1 MRTDSDR
8 GPLPLPAT
16 PGGTSPTSGEDKADP
31 ITLQIV
37 EGTLHSIE
45 AEVEAAIERTAR
57 SPMIRDQ
64 HDYRAGIHD
73 ARCRKLTGRS
83 YSAMVQPVVRDFPLA
98 TMREGD
104 VFYHND
110 VYLSEGSVGHL
121 PDLTTTVPVFHGG
134 RVVAFVQ
141 AFGHH
146 DDIGGM
152 VPGSMPAHAV
162 SAYQEGLMV
171 PPVRLFSQG
180 VRNDDLY
187 RVIVRNSRTPESF
200 AGDLDSEV
208 AACQMGARRLARLF
222 ATYGV
227 ETVEACFQALI
238 DRCADTFRREIL
250 PRIPD
255 GVYEFEDYIE
265 HDGVDP
271 PRLHVLRMAMTKTAA
286 GIVCDLTGTGPQAKG
301 PINHAGDYADGLFLR
316 KWMACILRNLA
327 ESPERAAELDINEG
341 VCDLLHLRFPPKGTL
356 VTPEFPAPT
365 NARSFL
371 ILRLL
376 GVFAGCLAQAVG
388 GRMPADQETIRYW
401 GIHGV
406 DENGRWY
413 LLREVLGGGS
423 GGRFYADGSDAIH
436 IVPDS
441 KNLPA
446 EFAETRFPV
455 IIEKLALATDSGGP
469 GRRRGGQGYDKHIRL
484 LRDAHFVSTAD
495 RGFLGCYGL
504 AGGMAGMPY
513 QASVRGGAPVE
524 GLRPAGEGGGPPP
537 SETERPLPGMNDD
550 VFLPAG
556 TLLRLRTTGGGGWG
570 DPFEREPELV
580 ARDLVQGRIS
590 RAAAERDYGVV
601 VEDGGRVFRSQ
612 RPAGSPERLFFDRGP
627 GFEELRRRTP

>member
-1 MRTDSDR
+1 MIVTV
-8 GPLPLPAT
+8 
-16 PGGTSPTSGEDKADP
+16 DP
-31 ITLQIV
+31 IVLQIV
-37 EGTLHSIE
+37 EGTLASIE

-83 YSAMVQPVVRDFPLA
+83 YSAMVQPVVRDFPLE

-121 PDLTTTVPVFHGG
+121 PDLTTTVPVFHQG

-152 VPGSMPAHAV
+152 VPGSMPAHAT
-162 SAYQEGLMV
+162 SAYQEGLMI

-208 AACQMGARRLARLF
+208 AACRMGARRLAGMF
-222 ATYGV
+222 EKYGA
-227 ETVEACFQALI
+227 ETVEACFQAVL
-238 DRCADTFRREIL
+238 DRCADSFRREVL
-250 PRIPD
+250 AKIPD
-255 GVYEFEDYIE
+255 GSYTFEDYIE
-265 HDGVDP
+265 HDGVSE
-271 PRLHVLRMAMTKTAA
+271 PRLHVLRMTMTKTPTK
-286 GIVCDLTGTGPQAKG
+286 IVCDLNGTGPQALG

-316 KWMACILRNLA
+316 KWIACILRNLA
-327 ESPERAAELDINEG
+327 DTPERAAELDINEG
-341 VCDLLHLRFPPKGTL
+341 ICDVVEMVFPAKGTL
-356 VTPEFPAPT
+356 VTPVFPAPT

-376 GVFAGCLAQAVG
+376 GVFAGCLAQALG

-401 GIHGV
+401 GVHGV
-406 DENGRWY
+406 DADGRWY

-423 GGRFYADGSDAIH
+423 GGRWYADGSDAIH

-446 EFAETRFPV
+446 EFTETRFPV
-455 IIEKLALATDSGGP
+455 RIEKLALATDSGGP
-469 GRRRGGQGYDKHIRL
+469 GKRRGGLGYDKHIRL
-484 LRDAHFVSTAD
+484 LRDAFFVSTAD
-495 RGFLGCYGL
+495 RSILGPYGL
-504 AGGMAGMPY
+504 AGGMAAPPY
-513 QASVRGGAPVE
+513 QATIDGGA
-524 GLRPAGEGGGPPP
+524 
-537 SETERPLPGMNDD
+537 PLPGMNDD
-550 VFLPAG
+550 VPLSAG
-556 TLLRLRTTGGGGWG
+556 SLLRLRTTGGGGWG

-580 ARDLVQGRIS
+580 LRDVLQGRVS
-590 RAAAERDYGVV
+590 EESAERDYGVV
-601 VEDGGRVFRSQ
+601 VRDGRVIEIRRDHPRAP
-612 RPAGSPERLFFDRGP
+612 RPFVDRGP
-627 GFEELRRRTP
+627 GYERLRKP

>member
-1 MRTDSDR
+1 MRTDPTRRPAGGD
-8 GPLPLPAT
+8 LPRR
-16 PGGTSPTSGEDKADP
+16 EVDP
-31 ITLQIV
+31 IVLQIV
-37 EGTLHSIE
+37 EGTLHSVE

-83 YSAMVQPVVRDFPLA
+83 YSAMVQPVVRDFPVE

-121 PDLTTTVPVFHGG
+121 PDLTTTVPVFHEG

-152 VPGSMPAHAV
+152 VPGSMPAHAT

-171 PPVRLFSQG
+171 PPVRLFSEG
-180 VRNDDLY
+180 VRNQDLY

-222 ATYGV
+222 STYGTS
-227 ETVEACFQALI
+227 TVEACFQALVE
-238 DRCADTFRREIL
+238 RCAETFRREIL

-265 HDGVDP
+265 HDGVEP
-271 PRLHVLRMAMTKTAA
+271 PRLHVLKMTMTKTADR
-286 GIVCDLTGTGPQAKG
+286 IVCDLTGTGPQARG

-341 VCDLLHLRFPPKGTL
+341 ICDLLELRFPGKGTL

-423 GGRFYADGSDAIH
+423 GGRSYADGSDAIH

-455 IIEKLALATDSGGP
+455 LIEKLALATDSGGP
-469 GRRRGGQGYDKHIRL
+469 GGRRGGQGYDKHIRL

-495 RGFLGCYGL
+495 RGFLGCYGV
-504 AGGMAGMPY
+504 AGGMAGLPY
-513 QASVRGGAPVE
+513 QASVDG
-524 GLRPAGEGGGPPP
+524 
-537 SETERPLPGMNDD
+537 SPLPGMNDD

-570 DPFEREPELV
+570 DPFEREPDLV
-580 ARDLVQGRIS
+580 ARDVVQGRVS
-590 RAAAERDYGVV
+590 HESAERDYGVV
-601 VEDGGRVFRSQ
+601 VGEDGAVTEVR
-612 RPAGSPERLFFDRGP
+612 RPPRAARPFFDRGP
-627 GFEELRRRTP
+627 G

>member
-1 MRTDSDR
+1 MIT
-8 GPLPLPAT
+8 
-16 PGGTSPTSGEDKADP
+16 EKVDP

-37 EGTLHSIE
+37 EGTLASIE

-83 YSAMVQPVVRDFPLA
+83 YSAMVQPVVRDFPLE

-104 VFYHND
+104 VYYHND

-121 PDLTTTVPVFHGG
+121 PDLTTTVPVVHEGA
-134 RVVAFVQ
+134 VVAFVQ

-152 VPGSMPAHAV
+152 VPGSMPAHAT

-171 PPVRLFSQG
+171 PPVKLFSAG

-187 RVIVRNSRTPESF
+187 RVIVRNSRTPASF

-208 AACQMGARRLARLF
+208 AACRMGARRLRDLF
-222 ATYGV
+222 EKFGV
-227 ETVEACFQALI
+227 ETVEACFEALL
-238 DRCADTFRREIL
+238 DRCANSFRREIL

-255 GVYEFEDYIE
+255 GVYEFTDYIE
-265 HDGVDP
+265 QDGVTEK
-271 PRLHVLRMAMTKTAA
+271 RLHELHMTMTKTTDR
-286 GIVCDLTGTGPQAKG
+286 IVCDLTGTGPQAIG

-316 KWMACILRNLA
+316 KWIACILRNLA
-327 ESPERAAELDINEG
+327 ETPERAAELDINEG
-341 VCDLLHLRFPPKGTL
+341 ICEVVEMRFPPKGTL
-356 VTPEFPAPT
+356 VTPVFPAPT

-401 GIHGV
+401 GVHGT
-406 DENGRWY
+406 DADGRWY

-446 EFAETRFPV
+446 EFTETRFPV
-455 IIEKLALATDSGGP
+455 RIEKLALATDSGGP
-469 GRRRGGQGYDKHIRL
+469 GKLRGGLGYDKWIRV
-484 LRDAHFVSTAD
+484 LRDAWFVSTAD
-495 RGFLGCYGL
+495 RTVLGPYGL
-504 AGGMAGMPY
+504 NGGMAGLPY
-513 QASVRGGAPVE
+513 QATVDGGEA
-524 GLRPAGEGGGPPP
+524 
-537 SETERPLPGMNDD
+537 LPGMNDD
-550 VFLPAG
+550 LLLPAG
-556 TLLRLRTTGGGGWG
+556 SLLRLRTTGGGGWG
-570 DPFEREPELV
+570 DPFERDPALV
-580 ARDLVQGRIS
+580 LRDVVQGRVS
-590 RAAAERDYGVV
+590 EGAAERDYGVLV
-601 VEDGGRVFRSQ
+601 RDGAIVELHRDGPRE
-612 RPAGSPERLFFDRGP
+612 RPFVDWGAGLGALRG
-627 GFEELRRRTP
+627 

>member
-1 MRTDSDR
+1 MV
-8 GPLPLPAT
+8 
-16 PGGTSPTSGEDKADP
+16 DP
-31 ITLQIV
+31 IVLQIV

-83 YSAMVQPVVRDFPLA
+83 YSAMVQPVVRDFPLES
-98 TMREGD
+98 MREGD

-121 PDLTTTVPVFHGG
+121 PDLTTTVPVFHEG

-152 VPGSMPAHAV
+152 VPGSMPAHAT
-162 SAYQEGLMV
+162 SAYQEGLMI
-171 PPVRLFSQG
+171 PPVRLFSAG
-180 VRNDDLY
+180 RRNDDLY

-222 ATYGV
+222 ATYGA

-238 DRCADTFRREIL
+238 DRCAETFRREIL

-265 HDGVDP
+265 HDGIDP
-271 PRLHVLRMAMTKTAA
+271 PRLHVLKMTIAKTAD
-286 GIVCDLTGTGPQAKG
+286 GIVCDLNGTGPQARG

-341 VCDLLHLRFPPKGTL
+341 ICDLLELRFPPPGTL
-356 VTPEFPAPT
+356 VTPAFPAPT

-406 DENGRWY
+406 DEDGRWY

-423 GGRFYADGSDAIH
+423 GGRSYADGSDAIH

-455 IIEKLALATDSGGP
+455 LIEKLALATDSGGP
-469 GRRRGGQGYDKHIRL
+469 GRRRGGLGYDKHVRL

-495 RGFLGCYGL
+495 RGFLGCYGV
-504 AGGMAGMPY
+504 AGGMAGLPY
-513 QASVRGGAPVE
+513 QASVDG
-524 GLRPAGEGGGPPP
+524 
-537 SETERPLPGMNDD
+537 RPLPGLNDD

-580 ARDLVQGRIS
+580 GLDVLQGRVS
-590 RAAAERDYGVV
+590 RESAERDYGVLVGEDGRV
-601 VEDGGRVFRSQ
+601 VEVR
-612 RPAGSPERLFFDRGP
+612 RPARAAPRPLLDRGP
-627 GFEELRRRTP
+627 GYEELRSRS

>member
-1 MRTDSDR
+1 MSE
-8 GPLPLPAT
+8 
-16 PGGTSPTSGEDKADP
+16 PGVDP
-31 ITLQIV
+31 IVLQVV
-37 EGTLHSIE
+37 EGTLASVE

-73 ARCRKLTGRS
+73 RRCRKLTGRS
-83 YSAMVQPVVRDFPLA
+83 YSAMVQPVVRDFPPK

-110 VYLSEGSVGHL
+110 VYLSEGSIGHL
-121 PDLTTTVPVFHGG
+121 PDLTTTVPVFHDGE
-134 RVVAFVQ
+134 VVAFVQ

-152 VPGSMPAHAV
+152 VPGSMPARAT
-162 SAYQEGLMV
+162 SAFQEGLMI
-171 PPVRLFSQG
+171 PPVRLFREG
-180 VRNDDLY
+180 VRNEDLY

-208 AACQMGARRLARLF
+208 AACRMGARRLRQLF
-222 ATYGV
+222 ERYGTG
-227 ETVEACFQALI
+227 TVDACFDALVG
-238 DRCADTFRREIL
+238 RCADRFRREIL

-255 GVYEFEDYIE
+255 GTYEFEDYIE
-265 HDGVDP
+265 HDGVDT
-271 PRLHVLRMAMTKTAA
+271 PRLHVLHMTMTKTPER
-286 GIVCDLTGTGPQAKG
+286 IVCDLAGTGPQARG

-327 ESPERAAELDINEG
+327 ETPERAAELDVNEG
-341 VCDLLHLRFPPKGTL
+341 VCDVLELRFPPPGTL
-356 VTPEFPAPT
+356 VTPAFPAPT

-388 GRMPADQETIRYW
+388 GLMPADQETIRYW
-401 GIHGV
+401 GVHGR
-406 DENGRWY
+406 DGDGRWY

-423 GGRFYADGSDAIH
+423 GGRIYADGSDAIH

-455 IIEKLALATDSGGP
+455 LIEKLALATDSGGP
-469 GRRRGGQGYDKHIRL
+469 GRHRGGLGYDKHIRL
-484 LRDAHFVSTAD
+484 LRDAAFVSTAD
-495 RGFLGCYGL
+495 RVRLGCYGV
-504 AGGMAGMPY
+504 AGGMAGLPY
-513 QASVRGGAPVE
+513 EASVDA
-524 GLRPAGEGGGPPP
+524 
-537 SETERPLPGMNDD
+537 RPLPGMNDD
-550 VFLPAG
+550 VPLPAG

-580 ARDLVQGRIS
+580 LQDVLRGLVSAGS
-590 RAAAERDYGVV
+590 AERDYGVV
-601 VEDGGRVFRSQ
+601 IRDGRIVELR
-612 RPAGSPERLFFDRGP
+612 RPARERPFFDRGP
-627 GFEELRRRTP
+627 GYDTMSGG

>member
-1 MRTDSDR
+1 VRTEADDVPTR
-8 GPLPLPAT
+8 RPAGGDLPAR
-16 PGGTSPTSGEDKADP
+16 GEVEPVDP
-31 ITLQIV
+31 IVLQIV
-37 EGTLHSIE
+37 EGTLHSVE

-83 YSAMVQPVVRDFPLA
+83 YSAMVQPVVRDFPLEI
-98 TMREGD
+98 MREGD

-121 PDLTTTVPVFHGG
+121 PDLTTTVPVFHEG

-152 VPGSMPAHAV
+152 VPGSMPAHAT

-171 PPVRLFSQG
+171 PPVRLFSRG

-222 ATYGV
+222 ATYGTA
-227 ETVEACFQALI
+227 TVEACFQALV
-238 DRCADTFRREIL
+238 DRCAETFRREIL

-265 HDGVDP
+265 HDGVEP
-271 PRLHVLRMAMTKTAA
+271 PRLHVLKMTMTKTADR
-286 GIVCDLTGTGPQAKG
+286 IVCDLTGTGPQAQG

-341 VCDLLHLRFPPKGTL
+341 ICDLLELRFPPKGTL

-388 GRMPADQETIRYW
+388 GGMPADQETIRYW

-423 GGRFYADGSDAIH
+423 GGRSYADGSDAIH

-455 IIEKLALATDSGGP
+455 IIEKLALAIDSGGP

-495 RGFLGCYGL
+495 RGFLGCYGV
-504 AGGMAGMPY
+504 AGGMAGLPY
-513 QASVRGGAPVE
+513 QASVDGSA
-524 GLRPAGEGGGPPP
+524 
-537 SETERPLPGMNDD
+537 LPGMNDD

-580 ARDLVQGRIS
+580 AHDVVQGRVS
-590 RAAAERDYGVV
+590 RESAERDYGVV
-601 VEDGGRVFRSQ
+601 VGDDGAVTEVR
-612 RPAGSPERLFFDRGP
+612 RPPRAARPLFDRGP
-627 GFEELRRRTP
+627 GYEELRSRG

>member
-1 MRTDSDR
+1 MTV
-8 GPLPLPAT
+8 
-16 PGGTSPTSGEDKADP
+16 DP
-31 ITLQIV
+31 IVLQVV
-37 EGTLHSIE
+37 EGTLASVE

-73 ARCRKLTGRS
+73 RRCRKLTGRS
-83 YSAMVQPVVRDFPLA
+83 YSAMVQPVVRDFPPG
-98 TMREGD
+98 TMQEGD

-110 VYLSEGSVGHL
+110 VYLSEGSIGHL
-121 PDLTTTVPVFHGG
+121 PDLTTTVPVFHEGE
-134 RVVAFVQ
+134 VVAFVQ

-152 VPGSMPAHAV
+152 VPGSMPAHAT
-162 SAYQEGLMV
+162 SAFQEGLMI
-171 PPVRLFSQG
+171 PPVRLFSGG
-180 VRNDDLY
+180 VRNEDLY

-208 AACQMGARRLARLF
+208 AACRMGARRLAALF
-222 ATYGV
+222 ERHGTATV
-227 ETVEACFQALI
+227 ETCFDALVR
-238 DRCADTFRREIL
+238 RCADRFRGEIL

-255 GVYEFEDYIE
+255 GTYTFEDYIE
-265 HDGVDP
+265 HDGVEA
-271 PRLHVLRMAMTKTAA
+271 PRLHVLRMTMTKTPDR
-286 GIVCDLTGTGPQAKG
+286 ILCDLTGTGPQAIG

-327 ESPERAAELDINEG
+327 ASPEEAAELDVNEG
-341 VCDLLHLRFPPKGTL
+341 VCEVLELRFPPRGTL

-376 GVFAGCLAQAVG
+376 GVFAGCLARAVG

-401 GIHGV
+401 GIHGR
-406 DENGRWY
+406 DGDGRWY

-441 KNLPA
+441 KNLPV

-455 IIEKLALATDSGGP
+455 VVERLALATDSGGP
-469 GRRRGGQGYDKHIRL
+469 GRRRGGLGYDKRIRL
-484 LRDAHFVSTAD
+484 LRDSAFVSTAD
-495 RGFLGCYGL
+495 RVRLGCYGV
-504 AGGMAGMPY
+504 AGGAAGLPY
-513 QASVRGGAPVE
+513 EASVDG
-524 GLRPAGEGGGPPP
+524 
-537 SETERPLPGMNDD
+537 RPLPGMNDD
-550 VFLPAG
+550 VPLPAG

-580 ARDLVQGRIS
+580 LQDVLRGLVS
-590 RAAAERDYGVV
+590 VEAAERDYGVV
-601 VEDGGRVFRSQ
+601 IREGRVAELR
-612 RPAGSPERLFFDRGP
+612 RPSRERPFFDRGP
-627 GFEELRRRTP
+627 GYDAVRSGR

>member
-1 MRTDSDR
+1 MI
-8 GPLPLPAT
+8 
-16 PGGTSPTSGEDKADP
+16 TSVDP
-31 ITLQIV
+31 ILLQVV
-37 EGTLHSIE
+37 EGTLASIE

-83 YSAMVQPVVRDFPLA
+83 YSAMVQPVVRDFPLE

-121 PDLTTTVPVFHGG
+121 PDLTTTVPVFHRG

-152 VPGSMPAHAV
+152 VPGSMPAHAT
-162 SAYQEGLMV
+162 SAYQEGLMI

-208 AACQMGARRLARLF
+208 AACRMGARRLAGLF
-222 ATYGV
+222 DMHGA
-227 ETVEACFQALI
+227 ETLEACFQAVI
-238 DRCADTFRREIL
+238 DRCAESFRREIL
-250 PRIPD
+250 VKIPD
-255 GVYEFEDYIE
+255 GTYEFEDYIE
-265 HDGVDP
+265 HDGVGE
-271 PRLHVLRMAMTKTAA
+271 PRLHVLRMAMTKTA
-286 GIVCDLTGTGPQAKG
+286 GKIVCDLTGTGPQALG

-316 KWMACILRNLA
+316 KWIACILRNLA
-327 ESPERAAELDINEG
+327 DTPERAAELDLNEG
-341 VCDLLHLRFPPKGTL
+341 VCEVLEIVFPPKGSL
-356 VTPEFPAPT
+356 VTPVFPAPT

-401 GIHGV
+401 GVHGV
-406 DENGRWY
+406 DGDGRWY

-423 GGRFYADGSDAIH
+423 GGRWYADGSDAIH

-446 EFAETRFPV
+446 EFTETRFPV
-455 IIEKLALATDSGGP
+455 RIEKLALATDSGGP
-469 GRRRGGQGYDKHIRL
+469 GKRRGGLGYDKHIRL
-484 LRDAHFVSTAD
+484 LRDAFFVSTAD
-495 RGFLGCYGL
+495 RSILGPYGL
-504 AGGMAGMPY
+504 AGGMAAMPY
-513 QASVRGGAPVE
+513 QATIDGGE
-524 GLRPAGEGGGPPP
+524 
-537 SETERPLPGMNDD
+537 PLPGMNDD
-550 VFLPAG
+550 VPLRAG
-556 TLLRLRTTGGGGWG
+556 SLLRLRTTGGGGWG

-580 ARDLVQGRIS
+580 LRDVLQGRVS
-590 RAAAERDYGVV
+590 EESAERDYGVV
-601 VEDGGRVFRSQ
+601 VRDGSIAQLRRDGPREP
-612 RPAGSPERLFFDRGP
+612 RPFVDRGP
-627 GFEELRRRTP
+627 GYERLKDRS

>member
-1 MRTDSDR
+1 M
-8 GPLPLPAT
+8 GQPAD
-16 PGGTSPTSGEDKADP
+16 EAVKAAAVDP
-31 ITLQIV
+31 ILIQIV
-37 EGTLHSIE
+37 EGALHSVE

-73 ARCRKLTGRS
+73 RRCRKLTGRS

-98 TMREGD
+98 VMRPGD
-104 VFYHND
+104 VYYHND

-121 PDLTTTVPVFHGG
+121 PDLTTTVPVFHEGH
-134 RVVAFVQ
+134 VVAFVQ

-152 VPGSMPAHAV
+152 VPGSMPAHAT
-162 SAYQEGLMV
+162 SAFQEGLMV
-171 PPVRLFSQG
+171 PPVRLYAGG
-180 VRNDDLY
+180 VRNDDVY

-208 AACQMGARRLARLF
+208 AACQMGARRLQRLF
-222 ATYGV
+222 ERYG
-227 ETVEACFQALI
+227 TASLEACFDALI
-238 DRCADTFRREIL
+238 RRCSDTFRREIL
-250 PRIPD
+250 PQIPD
-255 GVYEFEDYIE
+255 GTYEFEDYIE
-265 HDGVDP
+265 HDGIEA
-271 PRLHVLRMAMTKTAA
+271 PRLHVIRMTMTKTSDK
-286 GIVCDLTGTGPQAKG
+286 IVCDLTGTGPQARG
-301 PINHAGDYADGLFLR
+301 PINHAGDYAEGRFLR
-316 KWMACILRNLA
+316 KWMACVLRNLA
-327 ESPERAAELDINEG
+327 SSPERAAELDINEG
-341 VCDLLHLRFPPKGTL
+341 ICDILELRFPPKGSL

-401 GIHGV
+401 GIHGT
-406 DENGRWY
+406 DEEGRWY

-455 IIEKLALATDSGGP
+455 IIEKLALAVDSGGP
-469 GRRRGGQGYDKHIRL
+469 GKRRGGLGYDKHIRL
-484 LRDAHFVSTAD
+484 LRDAYFVSTAD

-504 AGGMAGMPY
+504 AGGMAGRPY
-513 QASVRGGAPVE
+513 QATVDGA
-524 GLRPAGEGGGPPP
+524 
-537 SETERPLPGMNDD
+537 PLPGMNDD
-550 VFLPAG
+550 VALPAQ

-580 ARDLVQGRIS
+580 LDDVRREFVSLES
-590 RAAAERDYGVV
+590 AERDYGVIIR
-601 VEDGGRVFRSQ
+601 DGAIAALRRAPRE
-612 RPAGSPERLFFDRGP
+612 RPPIDRGP
-627 GFEELRRRTP
+627 GYLALKAADPGT

>member
-1 MRTDSDR
+1 MIT
-8 GPLPLPAT
+8 AV
-16 PGGTSPTSGEDKADP
+16 DP
-31 ITLQIV
+31 IVLQIV
-37 EGTLHSIE
+37 EGTLASIE

-83 YSAMVQPVVRDFPLA
+83 YSAMVQPVVRDFPLE

-121 PDLTTTVPVFHGG
+121 PDLTTTVPVFYQE

-152 VPGSMPAHAV
+152 VPGSMPAHAT
-162 SAYQEGLMV
+162 SAYQEGLMI

-180 VRNDDLY
+180 RRNEDLY

-208 AACQMGARRLARLF
+208 AACRMGARRLAKLF
-222 ATYGV
+222 EKYGA
-227 ETVEACFQALI
+227 ETLEACFQAVI
-238 DRCADTFRREIL
+238 DRCAESFRREVL
-250 PRIPD
+250 AKIPD
-255 GVYEFEDYIE
+255 GSYSFEDYIE
-265 HDGVDP
+265 HDGVSE
-271 PRLHVLRMAMTKTAA
+271 PRLHVLRMTMTKTPAK
-286 GIVCDLTGTGPQAKG
+286 IVCDLDGTGPQALG

-316 KWMACILRNLA
+316 KWIACILRNLA
-327 ESPERAAELDINEG
+327 DTPERAAELDINEG
-341 VCDLLHLRFPPKGTL
+341 ICDVVEMVFPAKGTL
-356 VTPEFPAPT
+356 VTPVFPAPT

-401 GIHGV
+401 GVHGTAA
-406 DENGRWY
+406 DGRWY

-423 GGRFYADGSDAIH
+423 GGRWYADGSDAIH

-446 EFAETRFPV
+446 EFTETRFPV
-455 IIEKLALATDSGGP
+455 RIEKLALATDSGGP
-469 GRRRGGQGYDKHIRL
+469 GKRRGGLGYDKHIRL
-484 LRDAHFVSTAD
+484 LRDAFFVSTAD
-495 RGFLGCYGL
+495 RSILGPYGL
-504 AGGMAGMPY
+504 AGGMAAPPY
-513 QASVRGGAPVE
+513 EATIDGGA
-524 GLRPAGEGGGPPP
+524 
-537 SETERPLPGMNDD
+537 PLPGMNDD
-550 VFLPAG
+550 VPLVAG
-556 TLLRLRTTGGGGWG
+556 SLLRLRTTGGGGWG

-580 ARDLVQGRIS
+580 LRDVLQDRVS
-590 RAAAERDYGVV
+590 EESAEHDYGVV
-601 VEDGGRVFRSQ
+601 IRAGAIVELRRSSPREP
-612 RPAGSPERLFFDRGP
+612 RPFLDRGP
-627 GFEELRRRTP
+627 GYERLRDR

>member
-1 MRTDSDR
+1 VIKTV
-8 GPLPLPAT
+8 
-16 PGGTSPTSGEDKADP
+16 DP

-37 EGTLHSIE
+37 EGTLASIE

-83 YSAMVQPVVRDFPLA
+83 YSAMVQPVIRDFPLQ

-121 PDLTTTVPVFHGG
+121 PDLTTTVPVFHEG

-152 VPGSMPAHAV
+152 VPGSMPARAT
-162 SAYQEGLMV
+162 SAYQEGLMI
-171 PPVRLFSQG
+171 PPVRLFSEG
-180 VRNDDLY
+180 ARNEDLY

-208 AACQMGARRLARLF
+208 AACRMGARRLARLF
-222 ATYGV
+222 AKYGT
-227 ETVEACFQALI
+227 ETVEACFQAVI
-238 DRCADTFRREIL
+238 DRCAESFRREVL
-250 PRIPD
+250 AKIPD
-255 GVYEFEDYIE
+255 GTYSFEDYIE
-265 HDGVDP
+265 HDGVEA
-271 PRLHVLRMAMTKTAA
+271 PRLHVLRMTMTKTPAK
-286 GIVCDLTGTGPQAKG
+286 IVCDLTGTGPQALG

-316 KWMACILRNLA
+316 KWIACILRNLA
-327 ESPERAAELDINEG
+327 DTPERAAELDINEG
-341 VCDLLHLRFPPKGTL
+341 ICEVVEMVFPPRGSL
-356 VTPEFPAPT
+356 VSPVFPAPT

-401 GIHGV
+401 GVHGV
-406 DENGRWY
+406 DGDGRWY

-423 GGRFYADGSDAIH
+423 GGRWYADGADAIH

-446 EFAETRFPV
+446 EFTETRFPV
-455 IIEKLALATDSGGP
+455 RIEKLALATDSGGP
-469 GRRRGGQGYDKHIRL
+469 GKRRGGLGYDKHIRL
-484 LRDAHFVSTAD
+484 LRDAYFVSTAD
-495 RGFLGCYGL
+495 RSILGPYGL
-504 AGGMAGMPY
+504 AGGMAAPPY
-513 QASVRGGAPVE
+513 QATIDGGDA
-524 GLRPAGEGGGPPP
+524 
-537 SETERPLPGMNDD
+537 LPGMNDD
-550 VFLPAG
+550 VPLRAG
-556 TLLRLRTTGGGGWG
+556 SLLRLRTTGGGGWG

-580 ARDLVQGRIS
+580 LRDVVQGRVS
-590 RAAAERDYGVV
+590 EESAERDYGVV
-601 VEDGGRVFRSQ
+601 IRSGVVVELRRDGPRAP
-612 RPAGSPERLFFDRGP
+612 RPFVDRGP
-627 GFEELRRRTP
+627 GYERLRDR

>member
-1 MRTDSDR
+1 MRTDPTRRPAGGD
-8 GPLPLPAT
+8 LPRR
-16 PGGTSPTSGEDKADP
+16 EVDP
-31 ITLQIV
+31 IVLQIV
-37 EGTLHSIE
+37 EGTLHSVE

-83 YSAMVQPVVRDFPLA
+83 YSAMVQPVVRDFPVE

-121 PDLTTTVPVFHGG
+121 PDLTTTVPVFHEG

-152 VPGSMPAHAV
+152 VPGSMPAHAT

-171 PPVRLFSQG
+171 PPVRLFSEG
-180 VRNDDLY
+180 VRNQDLY

-222 ATYGV
+222 STYGTS
-227 ETVEACFQALI
+227 TVEACFQALVE
-238 DRCADTFRREIL
+238 RCAETFRREIL

-265 HDGVDP
+265 HDGVEP
-271 PRLHVLRMAMTKTAA
+271 PRLHVLKMTMTKTADR
-286 GIVCDLTGTGPQAKG
+286 IVCDLTGTGPQARG

-341 VCDLLHLRFPPKGTL
+341 ICDLLELRFPGKGTL

-423 GGRFYADGSDAIH
+423 GGRSYADGSDAIH

-455 IIEKLALATDSGGP
+455 LIEKLALATDSGGP
-469 GRRRGGQGYDKHIRL
+469 GGRRGGQGYDKHIRL

-495 RGFLGCYGL
+495 RGFLGCYGV
-504 AGGMAGMPY
+504 AGGMAGLPY
-513 QASVRGGAPVE
+513 QASVDG
-524 GLRPAGEGGGPPP
+524 
-537 SETERPLPGMNDD
+537 SPLPGMNDD

-570 DPFEREPELV
+570 DPFEREPDLV
-580 ARDLVQGRIS
+580 ARDVVQGRVS
-590 RAAAERDYGVV
+590 HESAERDYGVV
-601 VEDGGRVFRSQ
+601 VGEDGAVTEVR
-612 RPAGSPERLFFDRGP
+612 RPPRAARPFFDRGP
-627 GFEELRRRTP
+627 GYEELRSRG

>member
-1 MRTDSDR
+1 MI
-8 GPLPLPAT
+8 
-16 PGGTSPTSGEDKADP
+16 TSVDP
-31 ITLQIV
+31 ILLQVV
-37 EGTLHSIE
+37 EGTLASIE

-83 YSAMVQPVVRDFPLA
+83 YSAMVQPVVRDFPLE

-121 PDLTTTVPVFHGG
+121 PDLTTTVPVFHRG

-152 VPGSMPAHAV
+152 VPGSMPAHAT
-162 SAYQEGLMV
+162 SAYQEGLMI
-171 PPVRLFSQG
+171 PPVRLFRQG
-180 VRNDDLY
+180 IRNDDLY

-208 AACQMGARRLARLF
+208 AACRMGARRLAGLF
-222 ATYGV
+222 DKHGA
-227 ETVEACFQALI
+227 ETLEACFQAVI
-238 DRCADTFRREIL
+238 DRCAESFRREVL
-250 PRIPD
+250 VKIPD
-255 GVYEFEDYIE
+255 GTYEFEDYIE
-265 HDGVDP
+265 HDGVGE
-271 PRLHVLRMAMTKTAA
+271 PRLHVLRMAMTKST
-286 GIVCDLTGTGPQAKG
+286 GKIVCDLTGTGPQALG

-316 KWMACILRNLA
+316 KWIACILRNLA
-327 ESPERAAELDINEG
+327 DTPERAAELDLNEG
-341 VCDLLHLRFPPKGTL
+341 VCEVLEIVFPPKGSL
-356 VTPEFPAPT
+356 VTPVFPAPT

-401 GIHGV
+401 GVHGV
-406 DENGRWY
+406 DGDGRWY

-423 GGRFYADGSDAIH
+423 GGRWYADGSDAIH

-446 EFAETRFPV
+446 EFTETRFPV
-455 IIEKLALATDSGGP
+455 RIEKLALATDSGGP
-469 GRRRGGQGYDKHIRL
+469 GKRRGGLGYDKHIRL
-484 LRDAHFVSTAD
+484 LRDAFFVSTAD
-495 RGFLGCYGL
+495 RSILGPYGL
-504 AGGMAGMPY
+504 AGGMAALPY
-513 QASVRGGAPVE
+513 QATIDGGK
-524 GLRPAGEGGGPPP
+524 
-537 SETERPLPGMNDD
+537 PLPGMNDD
-550 VFLPAG
+550 VPLRSG
-556 TLLRLRTTGGGGWG
+556 SLLRLRTTGGGGWG

-580 ARDLVQGRIS
+580 LRDVLQGRVS
-590 RAAAERDYGVV
+590 EEAAERDYGVLV
-601 VEDGGRVFRSQ
+601 RDGSIAELRRDGPREP
-612 RPAGSPERLFFDRGP
+612 RPFVDRGP
-627 GFEELRRRTP
+627 GYERLKDRS

>member
-1 MRTDSDR
+1 M
-8 GPLPLPAT
+8 
-16 PGGTSPTSGEDKADP
+16 PGRERVDP
-31 ITLQIV
+31 IVLQVV
-37 EGTLHSIE
+37 EGTLASVE

-64 HDYRAGIHD
+64 HDFRAGIHD
-73 ARCRKLTGRS
+73 RRCRKLTGRS
-83 YSAMVQPVVRDFPLA
+83 YSAMVQPVVRDFPLE
-98 TMREGD
+98 TMSEGD

-121 PDLTTTVPVFHGG
+121 PDLTTTAPVFHDD

-152 VPGSMPAHAV
+152 VPGSMPAHAT
-162 SAYQEGLMV
+162 SAFQEGLMV

-180 VRNDDLY
+180 VRNEDLH

-208 AACQMGARRLARLF
+208 AACQMGARRLKKLF
-222 ATYGV
+222 ERYGP
-227 ETVEACFQALI
+227 ETIDACFEALI
-238 DRCADTFRREIL
+238 RRCADSFRREIL

-255 GVYEFEDYIE
+255 GTYEFEDYIE
-265 HDGVDP
+265 HDGVEP
-271 PRLHVLRMAMTKTAA
+271 PRLHVLRMTMTKTADR
-286 GIVCDLTGTGPQAKG
+286 IVCDLTGTGPQARG
-301 PINHAGDYADGLFLR
+301 PINHAGDYAGGLFLR

-327 ESPERAAELDINEG
+327 GSPERAAELDINEG
-341 VCDLLHLRFPPKGTL
+341 VCDVLELRFPPKGTL

-376 GVFAGCLAQAVG
+376 GVFAGCLARAVG

-401 GIHGV
+401 GLHGT

-423 GGRFYADGSDAIH
+423 GGRFYADGADCIH

-455 IIEKLALATDSGGP
+455 LIERLALAVDSGGP
-469 GRRRGGQGYDKHIRL
+469 GRRRGGLGYDKHIRL
-484 LRDAHFVSTAD
+484 LRDSSFVSTAD
-495 RGFLGCYGL
+495 RVRLGPYGL
-504 AGGMAGMPY
+504 AGGMAGLPY
-513 QASVRGGAPVE
+513 EASVD
-524 GLRPAGEGGGPPP
+524 GE
-537 SETERPLPGMNDD
+537 PLPGMNDD
-550 VFLPAG
+550 VVLAAG
-556 TLLRLRTTGGGGWG
+556 ALLRLRTTGGGGWG
-570 DPFEREPELV
+570 DPFEREPEMVLEDVIRGLV
-580 ARDLVQGRIS
+580 SPGS
-590 RAAAERDYGVV
+590 AERDYGVV
-601 VEDGGRVFRSQ
+601 VRDGAIADVR
-612 RPAGSPERLFFDRGP
+612 RPPRERPFLDRGP
-627 GFEELRRRTP
+627 GYARMREGES

>member
-1 MRTDSDR
+1 VASQARAE
-8 GPLPLPAT
+8 AT
-16 PGGTSPTSGEDKADP
+16 RVDP
-31 ITLQIV
+31 IVLQIV
-37 EGTLHSIE
+37 EGTLHSVE

-73 ARCRKLTGRS
+73 RRCRKLTGRS
-83 YSAMVQPVVRDFPLA
+83 YSAMVQPVARDFPLQR
-98 TMREGD
+98 MREGD

-110 VYLSEGSVGHL
+110 VYLSEGSIGHL
-121 PDLTTTVPVFHGG
+121 PDLTTTVPVFHEGE
-134 RVVAFVQ
+134 VVCFVQ

-152 VPGSMPAHAV
+152 VPGSMPAHAT
-162 SAYQEGLMV
+162 SAFQEGLMV
-171 PPVRLFSQG
+171 PPVRLFDAG
-180 VRNDDLY
+180 RRNEDLY

-208 AACQMGARRLARLF
+208 AACQMGARRMKKLF
-222 ATYGV
+222 ERYGSEV
-227 ETVEACFQALI
+227 VGACFDALI
-238 DRCADTFRREIL
+238 QRCADTFRAEIL
-250 PRIPD
+250 PQIPD
-255 GVYEFEDYIE
+255 GTYVFEDYIE
-265 HDGVDP
+265 HDGVEP
-271 PRLHVLRMAMTKTAA
+271 PRLHVLRMTMTKTPDK
-286 GIVCDLTGTGPQAKG
+286 IVCDLTGTGPQAKG
-301 PINHAGDYADGLFLR
+301 PINHAGDYAEGLFLR

-327 ESPERAAELDINEG
+327 PTPERAAELDVNEG
-341 VCDLLHLRFPPKGTL
+341 VCDLLELRFPPKGTL

-401 GIHGV
+401 GVHGT
-406 DENGRWY
+406 DAEGRWY

-455 IIEKLALATDSGGP
+455 RIEKLGLATDSGGP
-469 GRRRGGQGYDKHIRL
+469 GKRRGGLGYDKHIRL
-484 LRDAHFVSTAD
+484 LRGAAFVSTAD
-495 RGFLGCYGL
+495 RGYLGCYGVL
-504 AGGMAGMPY
+504 GGMAGLPY
-513 QASVRGGAPVE
+513 QASVDGEPV
-524 GLRPAGEGGGPPP
+524 
-537 SETERPLPGMNDD
+537 PGMNDD
-550 VFLPAG
+550 VALPAG
-556 TLLRLRTTGGGGWG
+556 SLLRLRTTGGGGWG

-580 ARDLVQGRIS
+580 LQDVLRGLVS
-590 RAAAERDYGVV
+590 VEAAERDYGVV
-601 VEDGGRVFRSQ
+601 VRDGKVEELRRPPRQ
-612 RPAGSPERLFFDRGP
+612 RPFFDRGP
-627 GFEELRRRTP
+627 GFEVLKQMSQR